1 MNTINYS
8 EKLVVITDEIYNL
21 IDKNPQLFNDMAFL
35 KDIYNRV
42 SDEKKEG
49 LNYVFKIKWWL
60 L

>member
-1 MNTINYS
+1 VNTINYS